1 MSIKKWVVSPIDK
14 ERASQIAERWGIPF
28 FLAMMLDIRGLVEE
42 KKISDY
48 FLETHQ
54 IMDPFSLI
62 DMEKAVNRIRQAID
76 RYEKICVYGDYD
88 ADGVTSTTILYSYL
102 ESCAANVIYYI
113 PKRMTEGYGL
123 NRGAVECLKEQGTC
137 SMDSQI

>member
-1 MSIKKWVVSPIDK
+1 MENRWGGHMSIKKWVVSPIDK

-54 IMDPFSLI
+54 IMDPFL
-62 DMEKAVNRIRQAID
+62 
-76 RYEKICVYGDYD
+76 
-88 ADGVTSTTILYSYL
+88 
-102 ESCAANVIYYI
+102 
-113 PKRMTEGYGL
+113 
-123 NRGAVECLKEQGTC
+123 
-137 SMDSQI
+137 